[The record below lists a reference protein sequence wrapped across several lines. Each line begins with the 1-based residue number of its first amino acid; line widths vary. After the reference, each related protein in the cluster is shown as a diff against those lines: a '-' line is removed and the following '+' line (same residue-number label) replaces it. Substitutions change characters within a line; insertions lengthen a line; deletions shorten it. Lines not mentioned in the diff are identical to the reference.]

1 MKIFNRVLL
10 YFQLLG
16 ICVISID
23 KEDGKFNLAIR
34 ILNVIHTFLS
44 MLAGF
49 FIYYFE
55 SYMFYVGDTVT
66 RSSDIVQVAV
76 PVCAYFIIVF
86 HAGNLRKNDQMQI
99 WENFTKV
106 NFILVY
112 FNLDLEEWK
121 SKVFRKYTWKLFF
134 WVISSI
140 LIYVQIM
147 RKVYEADSRKMFIV
161 CRNYLN
167 IQKHFLLVHIWFY
180 FWCLAVFPY
189 IVCQSSI
196 FYYCLYVDLL
206 KEYLILINEEI
217 RLIGIVSKSINKNEW
232 NLFYNLKFL
241 KEAHNILCDV
251 NSGINGIFGW
261 SHLVNVTAYFI
272 VLTVDIYWIYFHIKL
287 SGRELEGNSF
297 LKKNVLYVNIL
308 LLFQN
313 Q

>member
-167 IQKHFLLVHIWFY
+167 IQKHFFI
-180 FWCLAVFPY
+180 
-189 IVCQSSI
+189 S
-196 FYYCLYVDLL
+196 
-206 KEYLILINEEI
+206 
-217 RLIGIVSKSINKNEW
+217 
-232 NLFYNLKFL
+232 
-241 KEAHNILCDV
+241 
-251 NSGINGIFGW
+251 
-261 SHLVNVTAYFI
+261 SHLV
-272 VLTVDIYWIYFHIKL
+272 
-287 SGRELEGNSF
+287 
-297 LKKNVLYVNIL
+297 L
-308 LLFQN
+308 LLVFSCVSIYCLPIKHFLLLLVRGFTERVFDTN
-313 Q
+313 KRRN